1 MNDIQMEQN
10 ELVERL
16 KDNFDEMVVY
26 KDLQR
31 SNFITSFKLP
41 SFMRDW
47 VLKRFEDDDGE
58 IDVEG
63 ATEFIREFIPKK
75 EDWKSIVNRIVND
88 GEHVKFL
95 TKISVN
101 IDIKTQALS
110 FALPDYGLGFKETVI
125 PQMNAVQLFLKRRK
139 TGASLNSAMSHQQ
152 KRKKTERLSYWGSVI
167 SAHIS

>member
-63 ATEFIREFIPKK
+63 ASEFIREFILKK
-75 EDWKSIVNRIVND
+75 E
-88 GEHVKFL
+88 E
-95 TKISVN
+95 
-101 IDIKTQALS
+101 
-110 FALPDYGLGFKETVI
+110 
-125 PQMNAVQLFLKRRK
+125 
-139 TGASLNSAMSHQQ
+139 
-152 KRKKTERLSYWGSVI
+152 
-167 SAHIS
+167 

>member
-75 EDWKSIVNRIVND
+75 
-88 GEHVKFL
+88 
-95 TKISVN
+95 KIGKV
-101 IDIKTQALS
+101 L
-110 FALPDYGLGFKETVI
+110 
-125 PQMNAVQLFLKRRK
+125 
-139 TGASLNSAMSHQQ
+139 
-152 KRKKTERLSYWGSVI
+152 
-167 SAHIS
+167 